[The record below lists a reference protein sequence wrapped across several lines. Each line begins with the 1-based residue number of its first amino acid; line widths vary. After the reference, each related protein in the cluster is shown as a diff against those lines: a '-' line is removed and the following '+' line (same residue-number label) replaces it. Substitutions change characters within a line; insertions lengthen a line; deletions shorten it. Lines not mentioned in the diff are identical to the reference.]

1 MRIIAGSARS
11 RIIDAPKGQDTRPT
25 LDRVRE
31 TVFDILQSL
40 VPGSRVL
47 DLYAGSG
54 AMALEAV
61 SRGAEHAVMVER
73 DADACRVIRANID
86 KLDFG
91 GECELYRTD
100 AVKALEEFGRRGETF
115 DLVFLDP
122 PYRYDTAQTLE
133 TLARLELVSEEG
145 AVCVEY
151 DTHEPVSDRFEIWR
165 ERKIGIVKLRFFRV
179 RRERG

>member
-11 RIIDAPKGQDTRPT
+11 RIIEAPKGQDTRPT

-61 SRGAEHAVMVER
+61 SRGAENAVLVER
-73 DADACRVIRANID
+73 DAEACRVIRNNIA

-91 GECELYRTD
+91 RECVLYRMD
-100 AVKALEEFGRRGETF
+100 AMKALEEFGQRGEKF

-122 PYRYDTAQTLE
+122 PYRYDTAE
-133 TLARLELVSEEG
+133 TLKALAAWKLVSEEG

-151 DTHEPVSDRFEIWR
+151 DTIEPVSDRFEVWR
-165 ERKIGIVKLRFFRV
+165 ERRIGTVRLRFFRAGC
-179 RRERG
+179 ERG